1 MRFEADITAGAS
13 RAAALCCRLVL
24 ASVRLEPNRPRIHVG
39 TEINSPSTAP
49 VVHRM
54 SQTLNYVLPVC
65 AVASFRLI

>member
-13 RAAALCCRLVL
+13 LAAALCRRLVL

-39 TEINSPSTAP
+39 TEINSPSPAP

-54 SQTLNYVLPVC
+54 SRTLNYVLLQRT
-65 AVASFRLI
+65 VASFQLI